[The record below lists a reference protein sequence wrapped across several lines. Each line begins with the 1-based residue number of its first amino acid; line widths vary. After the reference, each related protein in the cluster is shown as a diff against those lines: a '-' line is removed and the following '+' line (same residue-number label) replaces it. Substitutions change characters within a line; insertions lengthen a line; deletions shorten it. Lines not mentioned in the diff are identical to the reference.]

1 MNQKPQEW
9 LKQADY
15 DLDTAEFM
23 FSGGRYFY
31 AVFMCH
37 LVIEKALKGLYLNK
51 KGEIPPKVHNLIYFL
66 NQTELKPAELIG
78 KFIIKLNE
86 ASVAT
91 RYPENLEEINRNYTK
106 EVVRDI
112 ILHTREAL
120 EWIKQQF

>member
-1 MNQKPQEW
+1 MSQKPQEW

-37 LVIEKALKGLYLNK
+37 LVIEKALKGAYLKK
-51 KGEIPPKVHNLIYFL
+51 KGEVPPKSHNLVYFL
-66 NQTELKPAELIG
+66 DKIELKPDESIG
-78 KFIIKLNE
+78 KFIIRLNE

-91 RYPENLEEINRNYTK
+91 RYPEDLEEINKNYT
-106 EVVRDI
+106 EMVVKNI
-112 ILHTREAL
+112 IVQTKEAL
-120 EWIKQQF
+120 EWIKQQL

>member
-37 LVIEKALKGLYLNK
+37 LVIEKALKGLYLK
-51 KGEIPPKVHNLIYFL
+51 KKSEVPPKVHNLVYFL
-66 NQTELKPAELIG
+66 NQIKLKPAESIG
-78 KFIIKLNE
+78 RFIIKLNE

-91 RYPENLEEINRNYTK
+91 RYPEDLEEINKNYT
-106 EVVRDI
+106 EGVVWDI
-112 ILHTREAL
+112 IVHTKEAL